1 MDCATS
7 ALFITERRDDHH
19 PKDAATVTAAVF
31 QKSGGYPYKVD
42 HESVHRSDSS
52 PRQQHYPK
60 PAQRAGLTG
69 FLTILSSSCRPRLDV
84 HTAGVFWLSGQ
95 VISAQGIS
103 GRTGG
108 MNRRGWSSQAPED
121 MSEPSVDIIAQR
133 CQLCTHHGVKGGGSW
148 PGFWAAP
155 QARSRGPWKG
165 RCPDAKDLCHT
176 IGDGLEAT
184 ILRSSVPA
192 LSARRIAD
200 TPAGDACFHA
210 KTTSQDHRPTRPPP
224 SGK

>member
-7 ALFITERRDDHH
+7 ALFITEQRDDHH

-84 HTAGVFWLSGQ
+84 HTAGAFWLSGQ

-108 MNRRGWSSQAPED
+108 MNRRGLSSQAPED

-133 CQLCTHHGVKGGGSW
+133 CQLCTHHGVKGGGKLARVLGCA
-148 PGFWAAP
+148 PGKVKRTLERAVSGCQELVSYNRGWLGRYHPPIVFTCVE
-155 QARSRGPWKG
+155 RERNSRHNSR
-165 RCPDAKDLCHT
+165 RCLLP
-176 IGDGLEAT
+176 
-184 ILRSSVPA
+184 R
-192 LSARRIAD
+192 
-200 TPAGDACFHA
+200 
-210 KTTSQDHRPTRPPP
+210 
-224 SGK
+224 

>member
-1 MDCATS
+1 M
-7 ALFITERRDDHH
+7 
-19 PKDAATVTAAVF
+19 F
-31 QKSGGYPYKVD
+31 QTSGGYPYKVD

-52 PRQQHYPK
+52 PANSTIRS
-60 PAQRAGLTG
+60 QRSVLNA
-69 FLTILSSSCRPRLDV
+69 TIPSSSCRPRLDV
-84 HTAGVFWLSGQ
+84 QTAGAFRLSGQ

-103 GRTGG
+103 GGTGG
-108 MNRRGWSSQAPED
+108 MRGAGSSTSRPKAGWMNRRGLSSQAPED

-133 CQLCTHHGVKGGGSW
+133 GLLCTHHAVKGGRKLARVLGCA
-148 PGFWAAP
+148 PGKVK
-155 QARSRGPWKG
+155 RPWTG

-192 LSARRIAD
+192 LSAGRIAD

-210 KTTSQDHRPTRPPP
+210 KTTS
-224 SGK
+224 